1 MLKRYVALCLVIV
14 MSLFAVIPRVEAAF
28 SSSQA
33 ITLQQVDRES
43 DLRQI
48 QTTLETKIIE
58 QRLQDLGFTGE
69 EIKTRLNQLSDQQ
82 IHSLAQK
89 IDDLR
94 VGKDNVLGVIMALLV
109 IAILV
114 VVLLQLTGHKIIVTD

>member
-1 MLKRYVALCLVIV
+1 MLKRYVAWQLVIV
-14 MSLFAVIPRVEAAF
+14 MSLFAIVPRVEAAF
-28 SSSQA
+28 SPSQA
-33 ITLQQVDRES
+33 IALQQIDREG
-43 DLRQI
+43 DLRNI
-48 QTTLETKIIE
+48 QTVLETKIIK
-58 QRLQDLGFTGE
+58 QRLHDLGFTEE

>member
-1 MLKRYVALCLVIV
+1 MLKRYVAWQLVIV
-14 MSLFAVIPRVEAAF
+14 MSLFAIVPRVEAAF
-28 SSSQA
+28 SPSQA
-33 ITLQQVDRES
+33 IALQQVDRES

-58 QRLQDLGFTGE
+58 QRLQDLGFTEE